1 MIRRVSVV
9 VLTVVT
15 VVGGSAWRVAKAPRL
30 PNHHRLGREVGHSQS
45 SFIIIVIGTA
55 LQQLSTLSKFGFQ
68 HQTSAL
74 AYLPLT
80 TERHRKRVM
89 LLDVFSLP

>member
-9 VLTVVT
+9 VVVAVVT

-55 LQQLSTLSKFGFQ
+55 LQEVKHTFKIRVSTSNFRIGLSTP
-68 HQTSAL
+68 
-74 AYLPLT
+74 YN
-80 TERHRKRVM
+80 
-89 LLDVFSLP
+89 